1 MRTVPTC
8 ELVGD
13 LEITVAILDEP
24 PAAAPRVWHVI
35 QMGVKHVYH
44 VRDEDWP
51 LRARR
56 LRQLHARS
64 AYMQRM
70 TQAASTPTEFE

>member
-1 MRTVPTC
+1 MLTMPAC
-8 ELVGD
+8 APVGD
-13 LEITVAILDEP
+13 LETIVVILDEP

-44 VRDEDWP
+44 ARDEHWP
-51 LRARR
+51 IRARR

-70 TQAASTPTEFE
+70 TQAPRTPTEFE